1 MADSNGPR
9 QYGDERD
16 RLQDSPITEAD
27 RRAVRGT
34 ITHMDGVD
42 DLATSMINSRRLRAD
57 HHVRHEVNSSATHRA
72 ARDTIPHSTTGMMRG
87 LRSSS
92 MSRGPVAEVIC
103 RDVLFAHWPI
113 AVDGLRPAVPSELTI
128 ETFDGTA
135 WIGIVVVDIAEARV
149 QRVPYRPSLSL
160 INLRTYV
167 AFDGEPG
174 VYFISLEMD
183 GQLGTWVARNG
194 FGLPYHHATI
204 ESSRHDGVV
213 RVSSRRDRRS
223 RSGSSARF
231 EATYRPDIDADPSE
245 ADPDSVE
252 AFLIERT
259 DYFVAA
265 GPDLQRTATLLRTI
279 DSEPST
285 PDSSSEPSM
294 FVGAARHDPW
304 PLLPVEATIDR
315 NTLSEAAGLPTPDT
329 APIYHYSRQQHMTAE
344 RIQHVSSPSSGSP

>member
-57 HHVRHEVNSSATHRA
+57 HHVRYEVNSSATHRA

-87 LRSSS
+87 LRSSG

-113 AVDGLRPAVPSELTI
+113 AVDRLRPAVPSELTI

-149 QRVPYRPSLSL
+149 QRVPYRPSLSSRSTANRASTSSAWRWTANSARGSL
-160 INLRTYV
+160 ATGSDCRTTTLPSNPTDTTAWSESV
-167 AFDGEPG
+167 A
-174 VYFISLEMD
+174 S
-183 GQLGTWVARNG
+183 
-194 FGLPYHHATI
+194 ATGD
-204 ESSRHDGVV
+204 RG
-213 RVSSRRDRRS
+213 RDRLHASRQRIDRMPMRS
-223 RSGSSARF
+223 RP
-231 EATYRPDIDADPSE
+231 RPI
-245 ADPDSVE
+245 
-252 AFLIERT
+252 
-259 DYFVAA
+259 
-265 GPDLQRTATLLRTI
+265 
-279 DSEPST
+279 
-285 PDSSSEPSM
+285 
-294 FVGAARHDPW
+294 
-304 PLLPVEATIDR
+304 
-315 NTLSEAAGLPTPDT
+315 PTR
-329 APIYHYSRQQHMTAE
+329 SKR
-344 RIQHVSSPSSGSP
+344 S